1 MPRKP
6 QGRGEVSASPKFAT
20 LPAPMEIRWAV
31 PMADPTLSYYLAALT
46 GLRFIESKQ
55 AAGRRFG
62 PNAQA
67 LWAEFRGDLTDADR
81 IDLLLRDADV
91 QWPGAFGAR
100 GVFATLGVAEDDA
113 FGAEWTGLDSV
124 DAAELFR
131 NVERTAPPADAVGAL
146 STVAEAWGVKLTPFD
161 APPVGAADRLLL
173 VGPSAVVAVMR
184 QFVDH
189 RDLDWA
195 AQVTCFATL
204 PAYRQIAGIAGG
216 LVNIAKPVAILTAT
230 QNARI
235 KPGARL
241 VASPDAAPEDLAAA
255 QAVGTVS

>member
-1 MPRKP
+1 
-6 QGRGEVSASPKFAT
+6 
-20 LPAPMEIRWAV
+20 MEIRSPV
-31 PMADPTLSYYLAALT
+31 LMADPTRSYYLAALT

-62 PNAQA
+62 DNARA
-67 LWAEFRGDLTDADR
+67 LWSEFRGDLTDADR

-100 GVFATLGVAEDDA
+100 EVFASQGVAEDDA
-113 FGAEWTGLDSV
+113 FGSEWSGLDAV

-131 NVERTAPPADAVGAL
+131 NVERAQPAADAVGAM
-146 STVAEAWGVKLTPFD
+146 TAVAAAWDVKLTPFD
-161 APPVGAADRLLL
+161 VPPVGAADRLLV
-173 VGPSAVVAVMR
+173 VGPSAVVALMR
-184 QFVDH
+184 QFVDA

-195 AQVTCFATL
+195 AQVTCFATS
-204 PAYRQIAGIAGG
+204 PAHRQLAAMAGG
-216 LVNIAKPVAILTAT
+216 LLNIAKPASVVAA
-230 QNARI
+230 ARGAKV

-255 QAVGTVS
+255 QAAGTAS

>member
-1 MPRKP
+1 
-6 QGRGEVSASPKFAT
+6 
-20 LPAPMEIRWAV
+20 
-31 PMADPTLSYYLAALT
+31 MADPTQSYYLAALT

-62 PNAQA
+62 ENARA

-100 GVFATLGVAEDDA
+100 EVFATPGVAEDDA
-113 FGAEWTGLDSV
+113 FGSEWQGLDAV

-131 NVERTAPPADAVGAL
+131 NVERAQPTADAVGAM
-146 STVAEAWGVKLTPFD
+146 TMVAAAWDVKLTPFD
-161 APPVGAADRLLL
+161 VPPVGAADRLLV

-184 QFVDH
+184 QFVGAP
-189 RDLDWA
+189 DLDWA
-195 AQVTCFATL
+195 AQVTCFATP
-204 PAYRQIAGIAGG
+204 PAHRQVATMAGG
-216 LVNIAKPVAILTAT
+216 LLNIAKPAQVVAA
-230 QNARI
+230 ARGVKV

-241 VASPDAAPEDLAAA
+241 VASPDATAEDLAAA
-255 QAVGTVS
+255 QAAGAS